1 MPQINGEVARG
12 QRRAHETVPS
22 ASWADFHVELI
33 RTLDCIGHVG
43 RVAGIEDGDRMRLK
57 IDHDISG
64 GGCSMYGWR
73 VENVELT

>member
-1 MPQINGEVARG
+1 
-12 QRRAHETVPS
+12 
-22 ASWADFHVELI
+22 
-33 RTLDCIGHVG
+33 
-43 RVAGIEDGDRMRLK
+43 MRLK